1 MSTSTLDP
9 VIHHPERLRI
19 AATLVALP
27 PGDGLTVTRLRGL
40 LGLTPAHLSARLR
53 ELVQIG
59 YIRTEKVGDGGDVTV
74 VALTSNGRSAL
85 GRYAAA
91 LEQPARLAQVPQPAP
106 DPALRASDADR
117 EATAVALSEHFAQ
130 GRLTL
135 EELHTRLSA
144 ALTATTYGDLA
155 EVVRDL
161 S

>member
-27 PGDGLTVTRLRGL
+27 PGDGLTVTRLQGL
-40 LGLTPAHLSARLR
+40 LGLTPARLSARLR
-53 ELVQIG
+53 ELDQAG
-59 YIRTEKVGDGGDVTV
+59 YIRTRTTGDGGTQAA
-74 VALTSNGRSAL
+74 VALTGPGRSAL
-85 GRYAAA
+85 DRYAAA
-91 LEQPARLAQVPQPAP
+91 LRQPPQLPPAP
-106 DPALRASDADR
+106 THRVSNADR
-117 EATAVALSEHFAQ
+117 EATAATLSEHFAQ

-155 EVVRDL
+155 EAVRDL
-161 S
+161 G

>member
-27 PGDGLTVTRLRGL
+27 QGDGLTVTRLQGL
-40 LGLTPAHLSARLR
+40 LGLTPTRLSARLR
-53 ELVQIG
+53 ELDQIG

-74 VALTSNGRSAL
+74 VALTSDGRSAL

-91 LEQPARLAQVPQPAP
+91 LEQSARVPQAAPAP
-106 DPALRASDADR
+106 DPALRVSDADR
-117 EATAVALSEHFAQ
+117 EAAAVALSEHFAH

-135 EELHTRLSA
+135 EELHTRLNA

-155 EVVRDL
+155 EVLRDL
-161 S
+161 G